1 MKINSSVIASTTTTI
16 SAAIV
21 ITSLSLILTSLVVIP
36 DMDEVI
42 AKQANTTT
50 PSSSNILTNS
60 ATNATGSNNITLG
73 NLVYQHKGKI
83 TSETVLEGPTV
94 QTSFSS
100 NGTVIGGV
108 TNVSA
113 TEIGTYTTTPRANGI
128 LYGEGQGV
136 ITAENGETVT
146 WDSQEIGNTSPN
158 GEITFKG
165 SIFFRTLSPTGSLG
179 FLDNMVGV
187 FTFQVDSSGNT
198 AVEVFEL
205 N

>member
-1 MKINSSVIASTTTTI
+1 MKIGSSVIASTSTAI
-16 SAAIV
+16 AAIV
-21 ITSLSLILTSLVVIP
+21 ITALSLILTSLMMVP
-36 DMDEVI
+36 NRDEAI
-42 AKQANTTT
+42 TQQANTA
-50 PSSSNILTNS
+50 SSSSSILTNS

-73 NLVYQHKGKI
+73 NLIYQHKGKI

-100 NGTVIGGV
+100 NGTVTGGV
-108 TNVSA
+108 TNVSV

-158 GEITFKG
+158 GEIEFRG

-187 FTFQVDSSGNT
+187 FTFHVDPSGNT
-198 AVEVFEL
+198 AVEVLEL
-205 N
+205 R

>member
-1 MKINSSVIASTTTTI
+1 MKIRASKTVSIVIA
-16 SAAIV
+16 A
-21 ITSLSLILTSLVVIP
+21 LPLILTSFVVIP
-36 DMDEVI
+36 EISDVI
-42 AKQANTTT
+42 AQQANTTT
-50 PSSSNILTNS
+50 PNSSTLPNS
-60 ATNATGSNNITLG
+60 VINASTGNNITLG

-136 ITAENGETVT
+136 ITADNGETVT
-146 WDSQEIGNTSPN
+146 WDSQEIGNTAPN
-158 GEITFKG
+158 GEITFRG
-165 SIFFRTLSPTGSLG
+165 SIFFRALSPTGSLG

-187 FTFQVDSSGNT
+187 FTFQVDQSGNT
-198 AVEVFEL
+198 AVEVLEL
-205 N
+205 K